1 MLPDSPEWLM
11 TAGVTYEPT
20 EWLVANFS
28 AKYTDERYLDFN
40 ETYTLDSYLVAQA
53 YVDIGGPNNFGMPE
67 NVRLR
72 FNLDNVFDKQVVSFG
87 YVGSNYGRPLSP
99 RTFQATLTVDF

>member
-1 MLPDSPEWLM
+1 M
-11 TAGVTYEPT
+11 TGGVTYEPT

-28 AKYTDERYLDFN
+28 AKYTGKRYTDFS
-40 ETYTLDSYLVAQA
+40 ESIELDSYLVAQA

-67 NVRLR
+67 NMRLR
-72 FNLDNVFDKQVVSFG
+72 FNIDNVFDKEVMSFAFT
-87 YVGSNYGRPLSP
+87 GSTFGRPLSP